1 MNKTNT
7 VLISDCND
15 QIRLYINRELF
26 IDQVM
31 PFRHNRLT
39 INFKSNS
46 VQDEI
51 TVTAGAH
58 TQRFTV
64 SPNQTVAVAFNK

>member
-15 QIRLYINRELF
+15 QIRLYINQELF

-31 PFRHNRLT
+31 PFQHNRLT
-39 INFKSNS
+39 MNYNSNS